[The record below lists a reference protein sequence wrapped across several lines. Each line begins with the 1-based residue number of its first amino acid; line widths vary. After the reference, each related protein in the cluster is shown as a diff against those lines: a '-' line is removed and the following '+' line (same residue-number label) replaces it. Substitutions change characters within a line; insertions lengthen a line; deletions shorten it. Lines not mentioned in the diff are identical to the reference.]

1 MYQGKLQMTDST
13 KIIET
18 EHHVIEI
25 DSLDYVKVKEE
36 CKLLNISIDY
46 YFFEFQMWE
55 GEVDV

>member
-1 MYQGKLQMTDST
+1 MTDST

>member
-18 EHHVIEI
+18 DYHVIEI
-25 DSLDYVKVKEE
+25 DPIDYKKVKKE
-36 CKLLNISIDY
+36 CKRLNISTDY

-55 GEVDV
+55 DE

>member
-1 MYQGKLQMTDST
+1 MNDDT

-25 DSLDYVKVKEE
+25 DPTDYKKLKKE
-36 CKLLNISIDY
+36 CKRLNISTDY

-55 GEVDV
+55 DEIDV

>member
-1 MYQGKLQMTDST
+1 MTDST

-18 EHHVIEI
+18 EYHVIEI
-25 DSLDYVKVKEE
+25 DPLDYVKVKEE